1 MIKRNKI
8 QEHSEIIHNLYKEL
22 YPNTNNI
29 LCPSITFQVT
39 DDCCCNCS
47 YCYQGNKNKHYMTP
61 ETAIQI
67 VDYLFDLYEKND
79 INNLI
84 NKNTAGII
92 LEFIGGEPLMNIDA
106 IDAACTH
113 FLNYCL
119 IHNHPWL
126 RTFRISMISNGK
138 YYFDSKVQDF
148 LKRFHNF
155 ISFGITLDGPEDIHN
170 KCRKYFDGTGNFK
183 DAFAALKYHN
193 QHYNQIRTTKV
204 TIAPENLLEIN
215 KLIDFFINEAGATDI
230 FMNPVFEAEWTN
242 EEASIYYQE
251 LKKIADKMLNIN
263 QSNELIN
270 NIVFADN
277 IGYPLE
283 DTDTLNWCGGTGAM
297 MSFDYKGKIYPC
309 IRYMESSLGKEREPI
324 VIGSINTND
333 NNEKYLKNLEDLK
346 KITRQSQ
353 STEECLTCP
362 IAAGC
367 GWCSGWN
374 YQLYGTPN
382 KRCTYICPMHK
393 ARVLAN
399 VYYWNKLYKIKNQD
413 KVFELNLPKEE
424 CLKFINE
431 NEYNMLLELIQKQK
445 DKINKIDN

>member
-1 MIKRNKI
+1 
-8 QEHSEIIHNLYKEL
+8 
-22 YPNTNNI
+22 
-29 LCPSITFQVT
+29 
-39 DDCCCNCS
+39 
-47 YCYQGNKNKHYMTP
+47 MTP

-193 QHYNQIRTTKV
+193 QHYN
-204 TIAPENLLEIN
+204 
-215 KLIDFFINEAGATDI
+215 
-230 FMNPVFEAEWTN
+230 
-242 EEASIYYQE
+242 
-251 LKKIADKMLNIN
+251 
-263 QSNELIN
+263 
-270 NIVFADN
+270 
-277 IGYPLE
+277 
-283 DTDTLNWCGGTGAM
+283 
-297 MSFDYKGKIYPC
+297 
-309 IRYMESSLGKEREPI
+309 
-324 VIGSINTND
+324 
-333 NNEKYLKNLEDLK
+333 
-346 KITRQSQ
+346 
-353 STEECLTCP
+353 
-362 IAAGC
+362 
-367 GWCSGWN
+367 
-374 YQLYGTPN
+374 
-382 KRCTYICPMHK
+382 
-393 ARVLAN
+393 
-399 VYYWNKLYKIKNQD
+399 
-413 KVFELNLPKEE
+413 
-424 CLKFINE
+424 
-431 NEYNMLLELIQKQK
+431 
-445 DKINKIDN
+445 